1 MLSLMDPKGGEPYQG
16 GSTGVG
22 MWDMEARRVLLLA
35 AESGLTIDTTS
46 LLYCDM
52 RDLIALRECLR
63 AHLRG
68 SARRV
73 PWSSWRHPC
82 CARAHTLLD
91 LRPVRGGGLER
102 RP

>member
-1 MLSLMDPKGGEPYQG
+1 MLSLMDPKGGEPRRD
-16 GSTGVG
+16 GSASVG

-35 AESGLTIDTTS
+35 AESGLTIDATT

-68 SARRV
+68 VARRIL
-73 PWSSWRHPC
+73 WSSQLHPC
-82 CARAHTLLD
+82 RARAHALLN
-91 LRPVRGGGLER
+91 LRHVRGGGLER
-102 RP
+102 RS